1 MDEKRGL
8 SPVFSLSGRNALVIG
23 GTSGI
28 GKAIAAGFAQS
39 GARVIVAGR
48 DAGKLERAVAELKSL
63 GEVHGYRADVS
74 DIAGLRKLVGE
85 VLAGH
90 HRIDILVNSQ
100 GMTTL
105 KPAEEFTLA
114 DWDEVIGTDLK
125 SVFFACTEVGRHMLA
140 QGSGNIINIASLASY
155 RGWPRSA
162 LYGISKAGVVSL
174 TETLAAEWAGRG
186 VRVNAIAPGFVM
198 TDLNRDKMSAE
209 RKALALARTP
219 MGRFGETGDLA
230 GAAIFLASPASDYV
244 TGETIRVDGGFL
256 ATGL

>member
-1 MDEKRGL
+1 MTDSFRLDGQI
-8 SPVFSLSGRNALVIG
+8 ALVIG

-28 GKAIAAGFAQS
+28 GKAIAAGFAGS

-48 DAGKLERAVAELKSL
+48 DAAKLGRAIAELKSL
-63 GEVHGYRADVS
+63 GDAHGYGADVS
-74 DIAGLRKLVGE
+74 KLDELRTLVATTLDDHG
-85 VLAGH
+85 
-90 HRIDILVNSQ
+90 RIDILVNSQ

-105 KPAEEFTLA
+105 KPAEDFTPE
-114 DWDEVIGTDLK
+114 DWDEVVGTDLR
-125 SVFFACTEVGRHMLA
+125 SVFFACTEVGRHMLGRGGGA
-140 QGSGNIINIASLASY
+140 IINIASLASY

-198 TDLNRDKMSAE
+198 TDMNRDKMSAE
-209 RKALALARTP
+209 RKARALDRTP
-219 MGRFGETGDLA
+219 VGRFGETGDLA
-230 GAAIFLASPASDYV
+230 GAAIFLASSASSYV

-256 ATGL
+256 AAGL

>member
-1 MDEKRGL
+1 M
-8 SPVFSLSGRNALVIG
+8 PANHFSLEGQYALVIG

-28 GKAIAAGFAQS
+28 GKAIAAGFAES

-63 GEVHGYRADVS
+63 GDAYGYSADVS
-74 DIAGLRKLVGE
+74 DLAELRGLVGIT
-85 VLAGH
+85 LADHG
-90 HRIDILVNSQ
+90 RIDILVNSQ

-105 KPAEEFTLA
+105 KPAEEFTTE
-114 DWDEVIGTDLK
+114 DWDEVIGTDLR

-140 QGSGNIINIASLASY
+140 RGRGSIINIASLASY

-230 GAAIFLASPASDYV
+230 GAAIFLASAASSYV

-256 ATGL
+256 AAGL

>member
-1 MDEKRGL
+1 MTQA
-8 SPVFSLSGRNALVIG
+8 FSLAGKVALVIG

-28 GKAIAAGFAQS
+28 GKAIAAGFLES

-48 DAGKLERAVAELKSL
+48 DAGKLERAVAELKPI
-63 GEVHGYRADVS
+63 GDAHGYRADVA
-74 DIAGLRKLVGE
+74 DLDELRGLVGAA
-85 VLAGH
+85 LADHG
-90 HRIDILVNSQ
+90 RIDILVNSQ

-105 KPAEEFTLA
+105 KPAEEFTTA

-125 SVFFACTEVGRHMLA
+125 SVFFACTEVGRHMLERER
-140 QGSGNIINIASLASY
+140 GSIINIGSLASY

-162 LYGISKAGVVSL
+162 LYGMAKAGVVNL
-174 TETLAAEWAGRG
+174 TETLAVEWARRG
-186 VRVNAIAPGFVM
+186 VRVNAIAPGFVI

-219 MGRFGETGDLA
+219 MGRFGETTDLT
-230 GAAIFLASPASDYV
+230 GAAIYLASDASAYV

-256 ATGL
+256 AAGL